1 MMRGRVSS
9 GCGDVSPREMLEQE
23 RFEYAP
29 LVNVPRSSCAQ
40 LPKGDCVGRMTIDPK
55 VSRDDK

>member
-29 LVNVPRSSCAQ
+29 CQR
-40 LPKGDCVGRMTIDPK
+40 PKIIVRPTTQRRVI
-55 VSRDDK
+55 VSGG

>member
-23 RFEYAP
+23 RFEYAL

-40 LPKGDCVGRMTIDPK
+40 LPNGG
-55 VSRDDK
+55 